1 MRPVAG
7 VPIRVIIYT
16 GKGGVGK
23 TSVAAATAIRCAEMG
38 YKTIAIS
45 TDQAHSLADS
55 LEIPLSGKVK
65 NIAPNLDALEVDVL
79 YEMEHRWK
87 EINKYV
93 EEFLESQGIEGV
105 TAKEM
110 TVFPGMELLSALF
123 YIWDYDQSNLYDVI
137 VLDTAPTGETLRLL
151 SFPDVSDWYF
161 DKVYRVLKNMV
172 RVARVTV
179 GRMMNA
185 PLPSDSLFKDIDHIR
200 DRVKRVKDILVD
212 PEMTSV
218 RLVVNPERM
227 VINETKRAFTYLSL
241 YNLTVEALVINRL
254 LPEEATGDFFK
265 AKLEEQNYYL
275 KVIEE
280 SFSPLKML
288 KATQFS
294 TELVGWQSLE
304 KLADMLFD
312 KTDPSVVY
320 SKDKALEIYTEDG
333 VDILSIKLP
342 FSERREV
349 ELYKAQDTLIVQVGW
364 YKRSITLPY
373 TLTNKETTK
382 AEFKEGRLLI
392 KFQGGED
399 DGHEQEK
406 RGRRKRGRASAK

>member
-1 MRPVAG
+1 VRPVAG

-23 TSVAAATAIRCAEMG
+23 TSVAAATALRCAAMG

-55 LEIPLSGKVK
+55 LEVPLSGKVK

-87 EINKYV
+87 EVNRYA

-123 YIWDYDQSNLYDVI
+123 YIWDYDQSGTYDVI
-137 VLDTAPTGETLRLL
+137 ILDTAPTGETLRLL

-179 GRMMNA
+179 GRVMNA
-185 PLPSDSLFKDIDHIR
+185 PLPSDELFKDIDHIR
-200 DRVKRVKDILVD
+200 DRLRRVKDILVD

-241 YNLTVEALVINRL
+241 YNLTVEALIINRL

-280 SFSPLKML
+280 SFSPLTML
-288 KATQFS
+288 RATQFS

-312 KTDPSVVY
+312 KSDPSVVY
-320 SKDKALEIYTEDG
+320 TKEKALEIYTEDG
-333 VDILSIKLP
+333 VDILSIRLP
-342 FSERREV
+342 FSERGEV
-349 ELYKAQDTLIVQVGW
+349 ELYKTQDTLIVQVGW

-406 RGRRKRGRASAK
+406 RGRRKRGRGSAK